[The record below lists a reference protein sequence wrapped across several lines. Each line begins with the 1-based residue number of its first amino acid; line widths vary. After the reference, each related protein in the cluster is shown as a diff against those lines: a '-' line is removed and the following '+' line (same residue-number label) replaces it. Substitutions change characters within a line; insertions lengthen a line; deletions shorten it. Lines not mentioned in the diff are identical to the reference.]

1 MGKID
6 NIRKWAEINRRK
18 LIFFIIF
25 FLIFGTS
32 SLWISVIFGGFK
44 IEDFIIGLLTISI
57 AGVYSSA
64 ERILAFMRTKNVK
77 GNEDLIELIA
87 IAATFFVPIFVI
99 GSINKC
105 IGFSAAISIISYVLY
120 CRLWWYQNRDNENLA
135 DNYNTLAGSAEQFKV
150 QKGQ

>member
-6 NIRKWAEINRRK
+6 NKRKWAEINRRK

-32 SLWISVIFGGFK
+32 SLWISVIFWGFK

-64 ERILAFMRTKNVK
+64 ERILAFMRSKKVE

-87 IAATFFVPIFVI
+87 VAATFFVPALVI
-99 GSINKC
+99 GSIND
-105 IGFSAAISIISYVLY
+105 FFELSAVISIISYVLY
-120 CRLWWYQNRDNENLA
+120 CRLWWYQNRNNENLD
-135 DNYNTLAGSAEQFKV
+135 DNFNALAGNAERFKE
-150 QKGQ
+150 Q